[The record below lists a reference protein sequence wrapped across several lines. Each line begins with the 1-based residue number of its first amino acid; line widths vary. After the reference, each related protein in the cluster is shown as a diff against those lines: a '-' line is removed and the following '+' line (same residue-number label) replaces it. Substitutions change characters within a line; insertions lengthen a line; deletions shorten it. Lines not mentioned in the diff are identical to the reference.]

1 MSSLPKLKLA
11 HDSGIH
17 RDSGCEKSTVVST
30 VRCTHVL
37 SRSARDEKMV
47 LTFRDVQDVKNGAW
61 IVSICQVSKLNLV
74 YPDLDVILLVPW
86 KLRRNEK
93 EG

>member
-1 MSSLPKLKLA
+1 
-11 HDSGIH
+11 
-17 RDSGCEKSTVVST
+17 
-30 VRCTHVL
+30 
-37 SRSARDEKMV
+37 MV